1 MPNNKALFIVLMVMG
16 LFIAALLLHQA
27 TLILL
32 AIPFLTYL
40 MMGILRSPGKPDV
53 EAARHLSRVLGDAGE
68 LIEMRV
74 SIHNRASSA
83 INIHLQDPL
92 FPSMETVEGS
102 ASRYVYAAPG
112 ESGELAYAFRVGRGV
127 YGWKTIH
134 VIATDPF
141 CLFEQAQDLP
151 AALELLIRPAPVRL
165 RRLPLRPFI
174 TRHIPG
180 SMPARLAGSGTSFF
194 GIRDYQPG
202 DPLRK
207 LHWRMTAR
215 HPGELFTKEFEQ
227 DEIADIGVILDARAL
242 EGDQEGENS
251 FFEQTVGAAA
261 SLADLFLR
269 EGNRLGLL
277 VFGDRM
283 IAHYPGN
290 GKKHLH
296 RIERTL
302 AQVRPSRYISMEYL
316 SYFSYRLFPRQ
327 SMIFMVSPLGPRDLP
342 AYSRMAAEGYQV
354 ILLSP
359 NPIDHTARAMPSDPV
374 HTLAFRAAKMDRHV
388 QLNRLLDL
396 GIQVIDWPTDRPLNS
411 ALQQALIPLSMGH
424 QRRLRR

>member
-1 MPNNKALFIVLMVMG
+1 MPNNKALFIAWMVMG
-16 LFIAALLLHQA
+16 LFIVALLLHQA

-40 MMGILRSPGKPDV
+40 MMGVLRSPGKPDV
-53 EAARHLSRVLGDAGE
+53 EASRHLSRVLGNAGE
-68 LIEMRV
+68 PIEMRV
-74 SIHNRASSA
+74 KIQNRASSA
-83 INIHLQDPL
+83 INLRLQDPL
-92 FPSMETVEGS
+92 FPSMERVES
-102 ASRYVYAAPG
+102 SESRYVYLARG
-112 ESGELAYAFRVGRGV
+112 EAGELAYAFRAGRGV

-134 VIATDPF
+134 AVATDPF
-141 CLFEQAQDLP
+141 SLFEQAQDFP
-151 AALELLIRPAPVRL
+151 APSELLLRPAPVRL

-194 GIRDYQPG
+194 GIREYQPG

-215 HPGELFTKEFEQ
+215 YPGELFTKEFEQ
-227 DEIADIGVILDARAL
+227 DEIADIGLILDARAL
-242 EGDQEGENS
+242 EGDQTGENS
-251 FFEQTVGAAA
+251 LFEHTVGAAA
-261 SLADLFLR
+261 SLAELFLR
-269 EGNRLGLL
+269 EGNRVGLL
-277 VFGDRM
+277 VFGERM
-283 IAHYPGN
+283 IAHYPSN

-296 RIERTL
+296 RIDRTL
-302 AQVRPSRYISMEYL
+302 AQVRPSRYIPMDYL

-342 AYSRMAAEGYQV
+342 AYSRLVAEGYQV

-359 NPIDHTARAMPSDPV
+359 NPIDHTARAMPSDSV
-374 HTLAFRAAKMDRHV
+374 HSLAFRAAKMERQV
-388 QLNRLLDL
+388 QLSQLLRL
-396 GIQVIDWPTDRPLNS
+396 GIQVIDWPTDRSLNN
-411 ALQQALIPLSMGH
+411 ALQYALIPLSMGH